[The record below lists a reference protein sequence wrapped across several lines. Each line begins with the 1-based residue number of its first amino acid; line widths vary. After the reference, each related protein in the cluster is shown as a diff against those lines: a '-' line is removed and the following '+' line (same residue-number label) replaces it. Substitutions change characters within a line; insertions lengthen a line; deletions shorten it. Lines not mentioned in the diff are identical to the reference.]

1 MTTKRKQQLITELKQ
16 TLNVV
21 DVKFNETS
29 ENAAWCLGYLEG
41 VVKQVILEL
50 EAGNK

>member
-1 MTTKRKQQLITELKQ
+1 MTKKRKQEVIAEL
-16 TLNVV
+16 TLSLNVV

-41 VVKQVILEL
+41 IVKQVILEL

>member
-1 MTTKRKQQLITELKQ
+1 MTKKQKQQLIEDLTA

-21 DVKFNETS
+21 DVKWNETPD
-29 ENAAWCLGYLEG
+29 NAAWCLGYLESK
-41 VVKQVILEL
+41 VKQLILEL

>member
-21 DVKFNETS
+21 DVKWNETPD
-29 ENAAWCLGYLEG
+29 NAAWCLGYL
-41 VVKQVILEL
+41 
-50 EAGNK
+50 